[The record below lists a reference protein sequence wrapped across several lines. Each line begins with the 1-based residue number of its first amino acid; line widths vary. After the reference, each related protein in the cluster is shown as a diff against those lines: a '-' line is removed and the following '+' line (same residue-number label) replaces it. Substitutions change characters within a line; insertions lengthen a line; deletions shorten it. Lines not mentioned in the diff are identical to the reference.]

1 MSQPKIEIY
10 SSNDCSYCEK
20 AKKLLEKSDIKF
32 TLLNLSEDDSLLDEL
47 KQRIPGAKTLPQI
60 FIDGLSIGS
69 YEDLLALVENKSIYK
84 SQKD

>member
-1 MSQPKIEIY
+1 
-10 SSNDCSYCEK
+10 
-20 AKKLLEKSDIKF
+20 LLEKSDIKF